1 LQFTRLKLV
10 GFKSFVEPTDLVIEP
25 GLTGIVGP
33 NGCGKSNLVEALR
46 WVMGETSAK
55 QIRGGEMDDVIFAG
69 TAERPAHNLA
79 EVSLVL
85 DNGERD
91 APAAYNEDPE
101 LEVSRRIERGSGSN
115 YRINGREVRAR
126 DVQILFA
133 DAASGARSTA
143 LVSQGQIGQLISA
156 KPTQRRHLLEEAAG
170 ITGLHT
176 RRHEAELRLRAAE
189 TNLDRLEDVIAA
201 LESQMQALKRQ
212 SRQAARYRSLSGRL
226 RKAEAALFYRRWQQ
240 ARDDLAAAEAAM
252 AEVEQNVAET
262 TRVAAEATTLQ
273 AGIAE
278 GLPELRRVEAE
289 AAAALHRLEI
299 EGEAIAD
306 EERRLAAATAECEAQ
321 LETLGRDLAREG
333 TLAGEAETAVRE
345 LATEKTGL
353 ERDTEGAAGEQ
364 EKAAESLERERA
376 TLETIDGEL
385 AERTAAVAAAE
396 VRHADLA
403 RRQDELETRLASLDN
418 QFDDVTAQRAAI
430 AARLADA
437 TALGEAESALG
448 AARQQVAAAHTAL
461 EESQQRLATAEGGR
475 TTAGAAERAAR
486 ETLREAE
493 MARQRTASEAA
504 ALAAALD
511 HDSGGTGKPLIDG
524 IAVLEGLELA
534 LGAALGDDLMAS
546 TDPTAAA
553 HWHDLGSRPAGPA
566 LPAGAEPLAD
576 FLEAPAALEP
586 RFAQVGL
593 VEAADGARLQAEL
606 AQGQRLVSR
615 DGDLWRWDGFTSAAD
630 SHAGAAA
637 RLRRRQHLEG
647 LLAELPALEERE
659 EQAIAAVDTAAKNLG
674 ETQAAYEAAR
684 ARESAARNGAREA
697 DNALDAA
704 RTAHAKANDAVAE
717 DRSRDAALVEAAAR
731 LTSDRDD
738 TAQVLRAC
746 AVERAEAEPLDS
758 LRGPLDALRQ
768 RLATQRITVDE
779 CARAHERLVRAAEA
793 RAERLAAITTDSE
806 AWRRRAGASSEQI
819 ASLEERRAAIAERLQ
834 GLQEEPARL
843 TERRNAI
850 GERIDVAAA
859 ARRDAA
865 DRLAAAET
873 GLREADALLK
883 AANEAMAE
891 AREERVRGE
900 GARDQARSLGEVEA
914 EHIQEKF
921 QVEPA
926 ALLEIAEAKSADAL
940 DVIGKLQRAV
950 ERLQRE
956 RETMGAVNLRADAEA
971 AELTE
976 QIETMVGERDDLI
989 AAIAKLRGGIAS
1001 LNREGRARLL
1011 AAFEQI
1017 NGHFQTLFERLFGG
1031 GTAHLDLVG
1040 DDDPLE
1046 AGLEVMASPPGKRL
1060 QNLSL
1065 LSGGEKALSAL
1076 ALLFAVFLT
1085 KPTPICVLDE
1095 VDAPLDDANVDRFCK
1110 MVEEI
1115 AETSATRFLVVTH
1128 HRLTMARMS
1137 RLFGVTMGER
1147 GVSQLVSVDMSEAEL
1162 LQAAE

>member
-1 LQFTRLKLV
+1 MQFTRLKLV
-10 GFKSFVEPTDLVIEP
+10 GFKSFVEPTDLAIEP

-55 QIRGGEMDDVIFAG
+55 QIRGGEMDDVIFSG
-69 TAERPAHNLA
+69 TAERPARNLA
-79 EVSLVL
+79 EVALVL
-85 DNGERD
+85 DNAERD
-91 APAAYNEDPE
+91 APAAYNEHPE
-101 LEVSRRIERGSGSN
+101 LEISRRIERGSGSN
-115 YRINGREVRAR
+115 YRINGRDVRAR

-226 RKAEAALFYRRWQQ
+226 RKAEAALFYRRWQE

-252 AEVEQNVAET
+252 AEVEHNVAET

-278 GLPELRRVEAE
+278 GLPELRRIEAE

-306 EERRLAAATAECEAQ
+306 EERRLAAATAECQAQ

-333 TLAGEAETAVRE
+333 TLATEAETALRE
-345 LATEKTGL
+345 LGEEASVLEK
-353 ERDTEGAAGEQ
+353 DTAGASGEQ
-364 EKAAESLERERA
+364 EKAAESLEQERA
-376 TLETIDGEL
+376 ALESIDGEL
-385 AERTAAVAAAE
+385 AERTAALAAAE

-403 RRQDELETRLASLDN
+403 RRQDELETRLASLDTQN
-418 QFDDVTAQRAAI
+418 DEVAAQRAAI

-437 TALGEAESALG
+437 TALGEAEAALA
-448 AARQQVAAAHTAL
+448 AARERVAAAHTAL
-461 EESQQRLATAEGGR
+461 EKSQQGL
-475 TTAGAAERAAR
+475 GAAEGARAAAEATERSAR
-486 ETLREAE
+486 EALREAE

-511 HDSGGTGKPLIDG
+511 HDRGDTGKPLIDN

-546 TDPTAAA
+546 TDPAAAA
-553 HWHDLGSRPAGPA
+553 HWHDLGSKPAGPA
-566 LPAGAEPLAD
+566 LPQGAEPLAD

-593 VEAADGARLQAEL
+593 VEAADGARLQGEL

-659 EQAIAAVDTAAKNLG
+659 EQATAAVDTAAAALG

-684 ARESAARNGAREA
+684 AGESAARSSAREA
-697 DNALDAA
+697 DNGLESA
-704 RTAHAKANDAVAE
+704 RAAHAKANDAVSE

-738 TAQVLRAC
+738 TAQALRAC
-746 AVERAEAEPLDS
+746 RTERAEAEPLDS
-758 LRGPLDALRQ
+758 LRGPLEALRQ
-768 RLATQRITVDE
+768 RLAAQRVKVDE
-779 CARAHERLVRAAEA
+779 SARAHERLVRAAEA
-793 RAERLAAITTDSE
+793 RAERLAAITSDSE
-806 AWRRRAGASSEQI
+806 AWRRRAAASSEQI
-819 ASLEERRAAIAERLQ
+819 GSLEERRAAARKRLQ
-834 GLQEEPARL
+834 ALQAEPARL

-850 GERIDVAAA
+850 GERIDTAAA

-873 GLREADALLK
+873 ALREADAKLK
-883 AANEAMAE
+883 AANEVMAE
-891 AREERVRGE
+891 AREERVRVE

-914 EHIQEKF
+914 EHIMERF
-921 QVEPA
+921 QVEPP
-926 ALLEIAEAKSADAL
+926 ALLEIAEAKSAEAL
-940 DVIGKLQRAV
+940 DDIAKLQRAV

-971 AELTE
+971 AELAE

-1001 LNREGRARLL
+1001 LNREGRQRLL
-1011 AAFEQI
+1011 AAFEEI

-1031 GTAHLDLVG
+1031 GKAHLDLVG

-1095 VDAPLDDANVDRFCK
+1095 VDAPLDDANVDRFCN

-1128 HRLTMARMS
+1128 HRLTMARMR